1 MLFRKDIIPLDT
13 HYPFNIFTTVG
24 VTPDQAVLHF
34 HDCLE
39 IDFVRGGTGTN
50 RIESREYAMKPGEFY
65 VINNLEHHMAVSD
78 GSLDMLVI
86 VFDPVFVWRDNP
98 ADYEYL
104 RPFFTQKVSFYNRVS
119 LGGGPYRELRGIVG
133 RIEKEWRDRQ
143 EGYQLVGK
151 AMLMYLL
158 ALLYRHCK
166 CRDGLD
172 ADALRFR
179 KRYERIKPAV
189 EYMAQNYGKP
199 FSLETLARSAMMSRT
214 YFSSCFKNVMGV
226 SASKYVEKL
235 RVAQACH
242 LLKTA
247 QKSVT
252 EIAFETGFGSVPY
265 FNHVFKNHVG
275 VSPRKFEE
283 SECNV

>member
-1 MLFRKDIIPLDT
+1 MQFRKDIIPLDRR
-13 HYPFNIFTTVG
+13 YPFNIFTTGG
-24 VTPDQAVLHF
+24 VAPDQDVLHF

-39 IDFVRGGTGTN
+39 IDFVRSGAGTN
-50 RIESREYAMKPGEFY
+50 MIESRKYAMKPGEFY
-65 VINNLEHHMAVSD
+65 VINNLERHMAVSD

-86 VFDPVFVWRDNP
+86 VFDPVFVWQDNP

-119 LGGGPYRELRGIVG
+119 LGSGPYQELRGIVG
-133 RIEKEWRDRQ
+133 RIEKEWQDRQ
-143 EGYQLVGK
+143 EGYQLVVK

-166 CRDGLD
+166 CCDGLD
-172 ADALRFR
+172 ADAIRFR

-189 EYMAQNYGKP
+189 KYMVQNYGRP
-199 FSLETLARSAMMSRT
+199 FSLNSIARSAMMSRT
-214 YFSSCFKNVMGV
+214 YFSSSFKDVMGV
-226 SASKYVEKL
+226 TASKYMEKL

-242 LLKTA
+242 LLKTT

-265 FNHVFKNHVG
+265 FIHVFKNRVG
-275 VSPRKFEE
+275 VSPRKYAE
-283 SECNV
+283 SG